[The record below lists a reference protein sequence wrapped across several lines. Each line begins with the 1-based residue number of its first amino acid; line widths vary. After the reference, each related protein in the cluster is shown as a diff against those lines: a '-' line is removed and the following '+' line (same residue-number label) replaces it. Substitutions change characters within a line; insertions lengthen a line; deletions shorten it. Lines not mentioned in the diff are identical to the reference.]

1 MAKFWWRQYI
11 RRIRSTFRLKETGK
25 RKPGNGILFYVFL
38 FMVAFCLVTAS
49 IPGVATVSTG
59 SLQANHR
66 STLSAQQTST
76 ASLLER
82 GHTLYEAGQFSEAV
96 MTWQQAVEDFQG
108 HGNQLNQALSLSYL
122 SLAHQKLGE
131 WQQAE
136 EAIARSL
143 ELLEPRSNLE
153 GMGIAIL
160 AQVLNSQGS
169 NQLAMGQPE
178 AALDS
183 WEQAERIYA
192 QAEDEAGVIGTQ
204 INQAQ
209 AFQTLGMYQRAQT
222 LLKQVNA
229 RLQPQPDSMLKV
241 LGLRSLGTVLQITGD
256 LGKSREVLE
265 QSLAI
270 AQRLNPP
277 LNTSEIL
284 FNLANTLGAL
294 QDTEAALRL
303 YQQAAD
309 VAPTAIVRLKAQLNH
324 LNLLI
329 EMQQWTE
336 AQALVSQIQPQFASL
351 APSRGV
357 IYAEVNFASHL
368 MKLLKEQREQGIG
381 NGEQGRAIAQLLA
394 NAIQQAR
401 ELRDPRAES
410 YASGQLGGLY
420 EQTQQWDDAQALT
433 QQALLIAQTSN
444 ASDITYRW
452 QWQLGRIL
460 NQKDNVIEARRA
472 GRVSAI
478 AAYTEAVK
486 TLQSI
491 RRDLLATNSEFQF
504 SFRDGVEP
512 LYRELVELLVQPD
525 ANSEDLKQAREVI
538 EELQIAELENFFRSA
553 CLQPLQQIDSIDE
566 KAAIIYPILLEHQ
579 IEVILSLPGQELR
592 HYTAKVGLQRVESL
606 LVDLHQKLILPY
618 TSRDE
623 INPLSH
629 QVYNWIIQPVETAIA
644 ESGVKTLVFVLDG
657 ALRSIPMAALYDG
670 EQYLVEKYNVALTPG
685 LRLFEAK
692 RSNQIELRALTAGLT
707 EARHNFASLEF
718 VELELAQIK
727 SEIPTETLLNQ
738 EFTKATLAD
747 RVKSSPFPVVHIAT
761 HGQFSS
767 QSNETFILAWDDPIR
782 ALEFDQ
788 LLQARGQNLS
798 NTLELLV
805 LSACETAE
813 GDEHAVLGLAGV
825 ATRAGARSTLA
836 SLWLVDDEST
846 ASLMSEFYQGL
857 KNGLTKAEALRHAQL
872 TLLQGRYNHPRFWA
886 AFVLL
891 GNWL

>member
-1 MAKFWWRQYI
+1 M
-11 RRIRSTFRLKETGK
+11 
-25 RKPGNGILFYVFL
+25 LFYVFL
-38 FMVAFCLVTAS
+38 FIIAFSFVTVS
-49 IPGVATVSTG
+49 IPVGATVTTG
-59 SLQANHR
+59 SLPAAHR
-66 STLSAQQTST
+66 STLSAQQTSA
-76 ASLLER
+76 ASLLEQ

-108 HGNQLNQALSLSYL
+108 QGNRLNQALSLSYL
-122 SLAHQKLGE
+122 SLAQQKLGE

-136 EAIARSL
+136 EAIAHSL
-143 ELLEPRSNLE
+143 ELLEPRSDLE
-153 GMGIAIL
+153 DMGIAIL
-160 AQVLNSQGS
+160 AQVLNTQGN

-183 WEQAERIYA
+183 WEQAERTYA
-192 QAEDEAGVIGTQ
+192 QVGDEAGVIGTQ

-222 LLKQVNA
+222 LLKQVND
-229 RLQPQPDSMLKV
+229 RLQPQPDSILKA

-256 LGKSREVLE
+256 LGKSRQVLE

-284 FNLANTLGAL
+284 FNLANTLRAL

-309 VAPTAIVRLKAQLNH
+309 VASTAIVRLKAQLNY

-329 EMQQWTE
+329 EKQQWSE
-336 AQALVSQIQPQFASL
+336 AQGLISQIQPQFAGL
-351 APSRGV
+351 APSRDV
-357 IYAEVNFASHL
+357 IYAQVNFATHL
-368 MKLLKEQREQGIG
+368 MKLSEEQRRQGMG
-381 NGEQGRAIAQLLA
+381 NGEQGMAIAQLLA

-401 ELRDPRAES
+401 TLQDPRAES
-410 YASGQLGGLY
+410 YALGQLGRLY
-420 EQTQQWDDAQALT
+420 EQTQQWGDAQALT
-433 QQALLIAQTSN
+433 QQALMIAQTSN
-444 ASDITYRW
+444 ASDIAYRW

-460 NQKDNVIEARRA
+460 KQKDNVVEAQRA
-472 GRVSAI
+472 SAI

-504 SFRDGVEP
+504 SFRDRVEP
-512 LYRELVELLVQPD
+512 LYRELVELLVQSD
-525 ANSEDLKQAREVI
+525 ASFEDLQQAREVI

-553 CLQPLQQIDSIDE
+553 CLQPLQEIDSIDE
-566 KAAIIYPILLEHQ
+566 QAAIIYPILLEHQ
-579 IEVILSLPGQELR
+579 IEVILSLPGQKLR
-592 HYTAKVGLQRVESL
+592 HYTTKVGLQRVESL
-606 LVDLHQKLILPY
+606 LAELHQKLILPY
-618 TSRDE
+618 TSGNE

-629 QVYNWIIQPVETAIA
+629 QVYNWIIRSAETAIA

-670 EQYLVEKYNVALTPG
+670 EQYLVEKYNIALTPG

-692 RSNQIELRALTAGLT
+692 RSDQIELRALTAGLT

-738 EFTKATLAD
+738 EFTKAILAD

-782 ALEFDQ
+782 AVEFDQ
-788 LLQARGQNLS
+788 LLQAREQNPS

-825 ATRAGARSTLA
+825 ATRGGARSTLA

-846 ASLMSEFYQGL
+846 ASLMSEFYEGL